1 MCRFG
6 KHIVAVGLLSV
17 CLSASSALA
26 EKNNLNQVSFESEKT
41 RRVLFNIQFKLE
53 ALGYTVERNG
63 RWDAMS
69 QAAANQ
75 FSTDYGVELNSSQ
88 QQLLLFLQ
96 QAEAGKLKRSA
107 AITTASVNVVG
118 DHLALDDVQSFGEI
132 SSSVIEQNPAP
143 QAESGAIYTLRTPPV
158 VLDFS
163 YLKDE
168 SGLVH
173 EEAKHKQDEPS
184 KVEVSAEE
192 KSDSSTQPDNLV
204 EPKLQDGQVNA
215 SELVSALVSKEQRL
229 EYPSSPSSIWPL
241 LWVLIGGVGGWWLIR
256 WLTSDLNPQPIRT
269 AQIEQV
275 DISNKVIDS
284 DSFLV
289 KPVAHSPSGV
299 AKRLV
304 DQKPLGSPTID
315 ENKRPKD
322 DLSADDSER
331 IKKIVRAIE
340 TSQSLN
346 SFASGYCYLPLK
358 PIPNKLTPRIGK
370 YFKQHNKDPFK
381 VFSCFLDYYAEQVK
395 CCFLEKSTDIAAQA
409 TPVWLLEHEHF
420 PDFWKKEATYRYY
433 VEGYPPDWSVR
444 RELVLMREAAHCQR
458 CGVLVE
464 LKLAH
469 IHHISPKSVSHYHG
483 LDNLAFLCKDCH
495 SCMPSNGHLDI
506 RGEAIYYFSE
516 RQKLH
521 TADCRYRGNKAVKGK
536 ASDYDWLEKYT
547 YCKQCDPLG
556 YHERLV
562 KAWEPTLVRV
572 FKKQQPAIIRE
583 LMNGTL

>member
-17 CLSASSALA
+17 CLSASSVLA
-26 EKNNLNQVSFESEKT
+26 EKNNLNQASFEPEKT

-107 AITTASVNVVG
+107 AVTTASVNVVG

-173 EEAKHKQDEPS
+173 EEAEHKQAEPS

-192 KSDSSTQPDNLV
+192 KSDSSIQPVNLV
-204 EPKLQDGQVNA
+204 APKQQDDQVNT
-215 SELVSALVSKEQRL
+215 SELVSALVSKEQISER
-229 EYPSSPSSIWPL
+229 PQSHSPVWLLIWL
-241 LWVLIGGVGGWWLIR
+241 VIGFFVWKVVR
-256 WLTSDLNPQPIRT
+256 WLAPDLSPAPI
-269 AQIEQV
+269 QSVHVEQV
-275 DISNKVIDS
+275 DISSNKVIDS
-284 DSFLV
+284 APSLA
-289 KPVAHSPSGV
+289 KPVAHSSSGV

-304 DQKPLGSPTID
+304 DQKPLVSPKIE

-322 DLSADDSER
+322 DLSAGDSER
-331 IKKIVRAIE
+331 IRKIVRAIE

-358 PIPNKLTPRIGK
+358 PIPNKLTPRIEK

-381 VFSCFLDYYAEQVK
+381 VFSCFLDYYTERVK
-395 CCFLEKSTDIAAQA
+395 CCFLEKSTDIATQA

-420 PDFWKKEATYRYY
+420 PDFWKKEAAYRYY
-433 VEGYPPDWSVR
+433 AEGYPPDWSVR

-464 LKLAH
+464 LRLAH

-506 RGEAIYYFSE
+506 RGEAIYYPSE

-536 ASDYDWLEKYT
+536 ASAYDWLERYT

-556 YHERLV
+556 YHEQLV

-572 FKKQQPAIIRE
+572 FKKQQPAIIKE
-583 LMNGTL
+583 LMYSML